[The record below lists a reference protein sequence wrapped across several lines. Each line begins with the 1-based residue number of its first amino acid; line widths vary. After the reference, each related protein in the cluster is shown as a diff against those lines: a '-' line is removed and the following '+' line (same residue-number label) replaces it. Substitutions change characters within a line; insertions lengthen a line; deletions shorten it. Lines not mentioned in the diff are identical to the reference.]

1 MIPIEHY
8 IILSALL
15 LVIGLTIVLVKR
27 NAIMILVGIELML
40 NAANI
45 NLVAFSQNDPAL
57 EGQMMSLF
65 VIVVAVAESAVAL
78 AIIYQIY
85 GHQDVSDIDELN
97 ELKEQ
102 DG

>member
-15 LVIGLTIVLVKR
+15 LIIGLLIMIVKR
-27 NAIMILVGIELML
+27 NAIMILVGVELVL

-45 NLVAFSQNDPAL
+45 NLVAFSQNDTDIQ
-57 EGQMMSLF
+57 GQMMSLF

-78 AIIYQIY
+78 AILYQIY
-85 GHQDVSDIDELN
+85 IHQNESDIDELK
-97 ELKEQ
+97 ELN
-102 DG
+102 G